1 MGKRPPTYTFQR
13 PRKRQPPP
21 IPVANPQAEM
31 YTVIDDSESSIDQT
45 ARYTRYTFLF
55 WVLVIFVIAGVRHLL
70 HPAQGITGEGEGLSE
85 NRRV

>member
-45 ARYTRYTFLF
+45 ARYTRYTFFL
-55 WVLVIFVIAGVRHLL
+55 VLVIFVLLVLGICYIQLRGLPVKVR
-70 HPAQGITGEGEGLSE
+70 
-85 NRRV
+85 V